1 MRDNSPF
8 QPQENRNREING
20 PTSCPGHTARLR
32 TSGQTH
38 RGRDRQREAPCP
50 AGRAGDPCSKPPSVS
65 LFPGHWTGST
75 TPGATASRLQ
85 AARGWPRSEHSPHP
99 YPAPATPACVS
110 SYSFRARE
118 DHTDPENIADT
129 AGNPGSEIQGE
140 VTQVDTHGL
149 WAGLAPTDTGGLA
162 KGISTDKAHR
172 GGHAGK
178 YFREIFYLHSRNRE
192 DTPTDVLPRVCC
204 WSLSESGKGAAA
216 EKKSE
221 IQIKQPPE
229 IMQKPRELPVYP
241 KRHRNCSSL
250 RKQNL
255 S

>member
-1 MRDNSPF
+1 MGQQVAQDTQQDSEL
-8 QPQENRNREING
+8 QAK
-20 PTSCPGHTARLR
+20 HTE
-32 TSGQTH
+32 GE
-38 RGRDRQREAPCP
+38 RDRERRPVQQDEQGIPVQSP
-50 AGRAGDPCSKPPSVS
+50 LLFPCSRDTGLEVGRLGPRPPDSRQRGV
-65 LFPGHWTGST
+65 GHVQSIPP
-75 TPGATASRLQ
+75 TPIPPP
-85 AARGWPRSEHSPHP
+85 AA
-99 YPAPATPACVS
+99 PACVS

-129 AGNPGSEIQGE
+129 AGDPGSEIQGE

-162 KGISTDKAHR
+162 KGVSTDKAHR

-178 YFREIFYLHSRNRE
+178 YFREIFYSHSRNRE

-229 IMQKPRELPVYP
+229 IMQKPRELPVYQ
-241 KRHRNCSSL
+241 KRHRKLLIAKETELKL
-250 RKQNL
+250 RT
-255 S
+255 